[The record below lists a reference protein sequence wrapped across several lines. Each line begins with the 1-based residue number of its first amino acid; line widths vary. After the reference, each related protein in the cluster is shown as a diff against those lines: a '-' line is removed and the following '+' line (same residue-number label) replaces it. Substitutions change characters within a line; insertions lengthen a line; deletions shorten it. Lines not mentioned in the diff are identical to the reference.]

1 MDQVK
6 FFNSRK
12 SMVMFVLTT
21 KFKFSSKKK
30 KTILGRL
37 ATTISL
43 RAYFSVETAGGDVY
57 KSN

>member
-12 SMVMFVLTT
+12 SMVMFVLT
-21 KFKFSSKKK
+21 KFKFSSKI
-30 KTILGRL
+30 TILGRL